1 MISSNAKVYNEK
13 IENPS
18 VIEFEYSFSELS
30 ALLTF
35 PRPDSLLNLLLNTFS
50 LLLQFMR
57 EAWLCTIPTK
67 YFYSH
72 IDSPSPLSFEE
83 TQHQLKKINHVG
95 YLIKK
100 LSPSA
105 ILQIRRMIE
114 FCNQCSIPVLSI
126 SSHSNDINTCFLKVL
141 KVCLEYTG
149 LGDKDFRI
157 EILHSPTLE
166 LTTATNCLRDIK
178 PTLYLVFNGPLLD
191 TDVVIIHDLS
201 IGRNGDIN
209 DNVTANDEM
218 MVDLQENAKIRYLNN
233 LTMKKFL
240 EAVIGAHTLNN
251 GEVASSIIQ
260 LSNDDTL
267 EEEEEDFDESSD

>member
-50 LLLQFMR
+50 LLLLFMR
-57 EAWLCTIPTK
+57 EAWLCTISTK

-72 IDSPSPLSFEE
+72 VDSPSLSFEE

-95 YLIKK
+95 YLIKE

-114 FCNQCSIPVLSI
+114 FCNQYRIPVLSI

-178 PTLYLVFNGPLLD
+178 PTLYLVFDGPLLD
-191 TDVVIIHDLS
+191 TDIVIIHDLS

-233 LTMKKFL
+233 LTMKNFL
-240 EAVIGAHTLNN
+240 EAVTGAHTLNI
-251 GEVASSIIQ
+251 GEVASSITL
-260 LSNDDTL
+260 LSNDDTS
-267 EEEEEDFDESSD
+267 EEEEDYDESSD